1 MAKNDYNYNGV
12 QSNDYKKT
20 YNQPLRSNDYAG
32 SRNNDYSQG
41 SRNNDYSQSKNSN
54 YDYGY
59 NEGPKDVSARNPIK
73 NRTQ

>member
-1 MAKNDYNYNGV
+1 MAKNDYNYNGA
-12 QSNDYKKT
+12 QNNDYKNT
-20 YNQPLRSNDYAG
+20 YNQPSRSNDYAG

-41 SRNNDYSQSKNSN
+41 SKNSN